1 MLAAMPRLVLTLT
14 FGQPQP
20 AAGSDPVLALQ
31 ACDLLVTEGKPT
43 TAIPCFEGIRLQFP
57 GTTQAHDAERALSLL
72 RALPPPAP
80 LPALTPP
87 VSSATA
93 PAAPAPGKD
102 SFYVLEP
109 YSTRTRERLRLTT
122 WEKLDFGITA
132 FIYGLSTGAAFGG
145 ATNADNVI
153 GSMVVGSLLYTGLSL
168 VYVNTAQVDRGD
180 LPLTLAI
187 SSYVPLTAGLITLS
201 TGNIN
206 GRAGAAVVAVSGLL
220 ALPAAYWAGAVTDLD
235 PGDTQLVRDAGF
247 WGAVWGV
254 TTALAS
260 SEWPS
265 DRTVGIAGMLGLY
278 GGLGLGL
285 LAANTTDIS
294 LERVRVTTWGG
305 YGGAIIGVLVAAAN
319 ESSAR
324 EAYGFFAGGSALGV
338 ILTFA
343 LTASIDAPPV
353 NATFGPRPVSL
364 RYLEPALL
372 PLVDREG
379 RTRAHP
385 GVSLLRG
392 RF

>member
-1 MLAAMPRLVLTLT
+1 M
-14 FGQPQP
+14 
-20 AAGSDPVLALQ
+20 
-31 ACDLLVTEGKPT
+31 VTEGKPA

-57 GTTQAHDAERALSLL
+57 GTTQAHDAERALLVL
-72 RALPPPAP
+72 RAVPPSAPVPGLTVPAP
-80 LPALTPP
+80 GLTPP
-87 VSSATA
+87 V
-93 PAAPAPGKD
+93 PPAPGKD

-109 YSTRTRERLRLTT
+109 YSNRTRERLRLNT

-145 ATNADNVI
+145 ATGEDNII
-153 GSMVVGSLLYTGLSL
+153 GSMVVGSLLYTGLSV

-187 SSYVPLTAGLITLS
+187 SSYVPLTAGLITLATNTNS
-201 TGNIN
+201 
-206 GRAGAAVVAVSGLL
+206 GRGGAAVVAVSGLL

-247 WGAVWGV
+247 WGAVWGI

-260 SEWPS
+260 SDS
-265 DRTVGIAGMLGLY
+265 RTDRSVGIAGMVGLY

-285 LAANTTDIS
+285 LAANTTDVS

-305 YGGAIIGVLVAAAN
+305 YGGAIIGVLTAAAS

-324 EAYGFFAGGSALGV
+324 EAFGFFAAGSALGV
-338 ILTFA
+338 VLTFA
-343 LTASIDAPPV
+343 LTSSIDAPPV
-353 NATFGPRPVSL
+353 NATFGERPVSL

-385 GVSLLRG
+385 GVSVLRG